1 MKRAQL
7 TVELFI
13 TSSLFVVV
21 FDVDTLKVLYIVI
34 TVQIFFSLHLFVV
47 GHSRALVLEF
57 IRNSSFTG
65 TS

>member
-21 FDVDTLKVLYIVI
+21 FDVDTLKVLFIVI
-34 TVQIFFSLHLFVV
+34 TVQIFF
-47 GHSRALVLEF
+47 
-57 IRNSSFTG
+57 
-65 TS
+65 